1 MDLGDEEIGS
11 LVEAIEKAESER
23 KDTDKTQ
30 TFDNR

>member
-1 MDLGDEEIGS
+1 MDLGEEEMGS
-11 LVEAIEKAESER
+11 LLEAIEKAESEG